1 MPKTDA
7 EQNPISATRIER
19 NRFEYLHGE
28 IEAGFVFA
36 AAAVEYQAT
45 DPEAALTCRT
55 EAEDCYSTSLKTTR
69 QSGLTSEQRQRLEA
83 MLQELRATLD
93 RIVAVKRSP
102 SAAA

>member
-1 MPKTDA
+1 MPNTDA
-7 EQNPISATRIER
+7 EQSPTVATRIER
-19 NRFEYLHGE
+19 NRFEFLQGE

-36 AAAVEYQAT
+36 AAAVEYQST
-45 DPEAALTCRT
+45 DPAAALTCRS

-69 QSGLTSEQRQRLEA
+69 QSGLTNDQRQRVEA

-93 RIVAVKRSP
+93 RLQAVKHPP